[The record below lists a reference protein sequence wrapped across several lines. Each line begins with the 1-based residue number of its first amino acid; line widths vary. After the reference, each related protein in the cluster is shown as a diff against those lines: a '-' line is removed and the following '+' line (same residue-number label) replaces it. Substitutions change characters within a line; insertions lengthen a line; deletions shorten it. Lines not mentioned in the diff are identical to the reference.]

1 MQESIFKGFSLM
13 LQIGRDDWNYI
24 QKVKYSQGI
33 QAPADPMTQIR
44 VEITILIQ
52 RYFSH
57 SNSR

>member
-13 LQIGRDDWNYI
+13 LQIGRNERNYI
-24 QKVKYSQGI
+24 QIVKYSQGI
-33 QAPADPMTQIR
+33 QAPADPMTHLY

-57 SNSR
+57 FNSR